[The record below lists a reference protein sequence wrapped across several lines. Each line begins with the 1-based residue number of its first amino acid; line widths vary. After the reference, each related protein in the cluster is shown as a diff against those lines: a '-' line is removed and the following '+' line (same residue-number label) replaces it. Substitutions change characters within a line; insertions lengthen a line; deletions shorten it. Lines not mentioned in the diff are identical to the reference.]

1 MEIPVAVFG
10 QKIVMQ
16 ANQRRLAPGS
26 QKFIKFA
33 FDLSEDWDGLTA
45 FAQFKQGS
53 NTYNVYLDS
62 SNCAYLP
69 AEVTTGECYMMLY
82 GTGQNSSIGTTSSI
96 KLCISDEMFVADS
109 NSTVITRSLY
119 EQLVGQLQNYIT
131 VDRIATL
138 AEVKSA
144 LGI

>member
-53 NTYNVYLDS
+53 NTYNVYLDN
-62 SNCAYLP
+62 SNCVYMP
-69 AEVTTGECYMMLY
+69 AEISAGECYMMLY
-82 GTGQNSSIGTTSSI
+82 GTGQNSSIGTTNSI
-96 KLCISDEMFVADS
+96 KLCINDETFVADS
-109 NSTVITRSLY
+109 NSTVITESLY
-119 EQLVGQLQNYIT
+119 NQLVDQLDNYLT
-131 VDRIATL
+131 DDWIATL
-138 AEVKSA
+138 EEVKEA